1 MARKE
6 RKERPAYVKS
16 NIGLLMFTSL
26 MIILLAFFIMLSSL
40 SVPDE
45 RREQKVLGSLV
56 GNFGILPEGL
66 SAMRAKGKSIS
77 PSSSPI
83 EEVKSDIEQ
92 MKDILATRNIE
103 EEINVLKGRTR
114 RIMSL
119 SEAIL
124 FPPDGVEILPEMRPV
139 LREIAGILKGSD
151 YPIIIKGHT
160 DDQPPR
166 NAALINNWYVSSTR
180 AANIL
185 KFFIEEGGLDP
196 NRLSAFGYA
205 GYSPIVANTTPEKRA
220 QNRRI
225 DLVLDATHK
234 MAVEGYQKK
243 TWKPKPLNFK
253 GFKFNLFKDMFR

>member
-6 RKERPAYVKS
+6 KKEQPAYVKS
-16 NIGLLMFTSL
+16 NIGLMLYTSL

-40 SVPDE
+40 AVVDE

-56 GNFGILPEGL
+56 GNFGILPGGL
-66 SAMRAKGKSIS
+66 SAMQSEGKSIS
-77 PSSSPI
+77 PPSSPMDEI
-83 EEVKSDIEQ
+83 KSDIEQ

-103 EEINVLKGRTR
+103 EEINVLRGRTR
-114 RIMSL
+114 RIMSF
-119 SEAIL
+119 SEAVL

-139 LREIAGILKGSD
+139 LRKLSEILNGSD
-151 YPIIIKGHT
+151 YPIIIEGHT

-185 KFFIEEGGLDP
+185 RFFVEEGGLDP

-205 GYSPIVANTTPEKRA
+205 SYSPIAANTTQEKRA
-220 QNRRI
+220 RNRRI
-225 DLVLDATHK
+225 DIVLDATHK
-234 MAVEGYQKK
+234 MAVEGYQRR
-243 TWKPKPLNFK
+243 TWKSKPLNFR
-253 GFKFNLFKDMFR
+253 GFKFKLF